1 MLLLAIVALVFLF
14 SDEFLRSIRD
24 LMNFLTTTAI
34 PITAITTMN
43 VSAGPVVGS
52 DPSSLV
58 TGTAAGSG
66 VGAGSFVTSSTTGAG
81 SDGCSTGSAVAS
93 GSF

>member
-1 MLLLAIVALVFLF
+1 MLEPLLLVFDLAATALLLLAMVALVFFF

-34 PITAITTMN
+34 PITATTTMN

-58 TGTAAGSG
+58 TGTMR
-66 VGAGSFVTSSTTGAG
+66 
-81 SDGCSTGSAVAS
+81 
-93 GSF
+93 